1 MVQLTRIYTKGGDK
15 GKTSLGSGTRV
26 SKTHPRLE
34 VIGCVDE
41 INATIGLIVS
51 HLGEGES
58 AKGALL
64 QIQHDLFD
72 LGADL
77 CIPEET
83 QTPVLRLSARQVT
96 RLEEEIDALN
106 TKLLPLNSFVLPGG
120 TKASAFAHLARTT
133 TRRAERVLCA
143 FFEQDAAAQG
153 IHTQALPYLNRLSD
167 FLFVVSRT
175 LNDQGAKDVLWE
187 PGRGQK

>member
-15 GKTSLGSGTRV
+15 GKTSLGSGGRV

-41 INATIGLIVS
+41 VNATVGLIAA
-51 HLGEGES
+51 HLEENED
-58 AKGALL
+58 AKEALL

-83 QTPVLRLSARQVT
+83 QTPVLRLSARQIT

-106 TKLLPLNSFVLPGG
+106 AKLFPLNSFVLPGG
-120 TKASAFAHLARTT
+120 TRPSAFAHLARTT
-133 TRRAERVLCA
+133 TRRAERALCA
-143 FFEQDAAAQG
+143 FFEQDAAAKG

-167 FLFVVSRT
+167 YLFVVSRT
-175 LNDQGAKDVLWE
+175 LNDQGARDVLWE

>member
-15 GKTSLGSGTRV
+15 GKTSLGSGARV

-41 INATIGLIVS
+41 VNATIGLILA
-51 HLGEGES
+51 HLEDNED
-58 AKGALL
+58 AKEALL

-77 CIPEET
+77 CVPEDT
-83 QTPVLRLSARQVT
+83 QTPSLRLSGTQVT

-106 TKLLPLNSFVLPGG
+106 AKLLPLNSFVLPGG
-120 TKASAFAHLARTT
+120 TRSSAFAHLARTT
-133 TRRAERVLCA
+133 TRRAERALCA

-167 FLFVVSRT
+167 YLFVVSRT
-175 LNDQGAKDVLWE
+175 LNDQGARDVLWE